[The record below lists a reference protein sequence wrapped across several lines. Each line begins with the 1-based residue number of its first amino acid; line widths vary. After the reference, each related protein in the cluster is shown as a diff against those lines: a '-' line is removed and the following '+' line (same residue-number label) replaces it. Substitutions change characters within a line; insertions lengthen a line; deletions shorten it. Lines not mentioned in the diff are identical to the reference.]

1 MPHYHSGLASGRASN
16 HKICHISIFE
26 MTKKVFKPLTL
37 IRIKTFQSED
47 VAHNR
52 STGWS
57 TKMSLFFFGNDFY
70 KNRETFKIFSP
81 QIQEVY
87 RILLVGTTL
96 ESIMFYYTFSVSNS
110 IFVSC
115 TTLLYDSTAASRT
128 LKLPA
133 TLLSI
138 SCAIRLISFVMMSS
152 LVCGLFS
159 QILSFSYSFRKQ
171 SSRLRFWN
179 SIAKGYWF
187 DVK

>member
-1 MPHYHSGLASGRASN
+1 MTFPFFNRQSNAVIRQKFHWWKFDIRVRFWCVHGTCLNKSWKWVSFPRDLLKYQKYQCDAWWYIVFISWAGELLFSFGIQSVRDGVSIKMPHYHSGLASGRASN

-81 QIQEVY
+81 
-87 RILLVGTTL
+87 
-96 ESIMFYYTFSVSNS
+96 
-110 IFVSC
+110 
-115 TTLLYDSTAASRT
+115 
-128 LKLPA
+128 
-133 TLLSI
+133 
-138 SCAIRLISFVMMSS
+138 
-152 LVCGLFS
+152 
-159 QILSFSYSFRKQ
+159 
-171 SSRLRFWN
+171 
-179 SIAKGYWF
+179 
-187 DVK
+187 